1 MSFEMFVGLTLLV
14 SWAFLPGAVA
24 LSMTLFDDDQQGHH

>member
-1 MSFEMFVGLTLLV
+1 MSFEMFVALTLLV

-24 LSMTLFDDDQQGHH
+24 LSMTLFDNDQIDRH